1 MITKIQSKFENPS
14 FKTIKGNR
22 TLPNHYVFKYTH
34 DDVFNKI
41 EIIESIKTC
50 GFSTTYIGEIS
61 YSINNKKKKVVIKEF
76 FPVLNHLCQ
85 RTDFSDVNPIANF
98 EYFRKRFRIES
109 DALDVVTH
117 DNIVKK
123 TKGINRFDE
132 NGTTYYI
139 MDYINGNSLNDYIYN
154 KGPFNSFEDVW
165 KYLRPLCEGLKKV
178 HNENLIH
185 CDIQPANIMVDS
197 DDNIIKLILIDFGSC
212 VSFEDGKEGANFTIN
227 EHQTHHS
234 LYSPLEL
241 VNRSEYI
248 TKYKDFGSMAENITA
263 ATDIYSLG
271 AVIYFM
277 LIGEKYEILSEN
289 EIKCYG
295 KNAAKCRDIVDNG
308 FKFPNDFDPIAR
320 KIIEKSMQPIIE
332 NRPQSMDDFI
342 AFCDKQLEQPRFNPF
357 TKVRVNPSITLEEL
371 KNQGAVTITIPL
383 NKETLSSEIIEGY
396 KWKTLL
402 DDNPTADYYVGDMK
416 FKRITLKASV
426 DNNKEYVLKTLT

>member
-1 MITKIQSKFENPS
+1 MITKTQSHLENPS

-22 TLPNHYVFKYTH
+22 TLPNHYVFKYTQ
-34 DDVFNKI
+34 DGAFNKI

-76 FPVLNHLCQ
+76 FPVLNLLCQ
-85 RTDFSDVNPIANF
+85 RTDYSEVNPIANF
-98 EYFRKRFRIES
+98 EYFRERFRKEA
-109 DALDVVTH
+109 DALNVVTH

-139 MDYINGNSLNDYIYN
+139 MDYINGNSLSDFIDK
-154 KGPFNSFEDVW
+154 KGPFSSFEEVW
-165 KYLRPLCEGLKKV
+165 KYLRPLCEGLKIV
-178 HNENLIH
+178 HDEFLIH
-185 CDIQPANIMVDS
+185 CDIQPANIMVES
-197 DDNIIKLILIDFGSC
+197 NNNNIKLILIDFGSC
-212 VSFEDGKEGANFTIN
+212 ASFEKGKEGANFTII

-241 VNRSEYI
+241 VNRLEYI
-248 TKYKDFGSMAENITA
+248 HRFKNYGSMAKNITA

-289 EIKCYG
+289 EKEY
-295 KNAAKCRDIVDNG
+295 KKDAAKCRDLIDNG
-308 FKFPNDFDPIAR
+308 FNFPDEFDPIAR
-320 KIIEKSMQPIIE
+320 KIIEKAMQPIIE

-342 AFCDKQLEQPRFNPF
+342 AFCDKQLEQPWFKPC
-357 TKVRVNPSITLEEL
+357 TKVMVRPSITLEEL
-371 KNQGAVTITIPL
+371 KKLGAVTVTIPL
-383 NKETLSSEIIEGY
+383 NDETLSSEIIEGY
-396 KWKTLL
+396 KWETLL
-402 DDNPTADYYVGDMK
+402 DNNPAIDYSVGDMK
-416 FKRITLKASV
+416 FKRIALKASV
-426 DNNKEYVLKTLT
+426 DNNKEYELKTLT